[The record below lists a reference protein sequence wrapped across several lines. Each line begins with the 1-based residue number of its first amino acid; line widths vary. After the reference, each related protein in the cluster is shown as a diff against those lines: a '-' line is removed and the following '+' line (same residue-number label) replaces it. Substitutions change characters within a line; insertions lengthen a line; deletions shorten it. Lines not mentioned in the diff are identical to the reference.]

1 MKTIFDIGRTGRGA
15 RAHYPDPRVAS
26 RTSSDREGGRSNNPP
41 ALRSVAPRGIPEH
54 GPGEPA
60 AAPECSAGLPVERA
74 ATPDGLVISDGLA
87 GLPGGVLRT
96 VPPRLPAVSEL
107 QVVRHYT
114 NLSSRNFSIDT
125 HFYPLG
131 SCTMKYNPRGAHRAA
146 SLPGFQNR
154 HPLTPES
161 ASQGL
166 LGCLYELQ
174 EMLKDITGMRGMSLT
189 PMAGAQG
196 EFAGVAMIRAYHD
209 ARGDTER
216 REILVPDA
224 AHGTNPATAV
234 MCGYR
239 VREVGLNRSGD
250 LDLEALRTAVGPQT
264 AGLMMT
270 NPSTCGLFERR
281 IGEIADIVH
290 DAGGLLY
297 YDGAN
302 LNAILGKTKP
312 GDMGFDVLHLNL
324 HKTFATPHGSGGP
337 GAGPVGAGERL
348 VPYLP
353 VPMVGRDGDRYRWLS
368 RRDVPATIGRL
379 SAFAGNAGIL
389 LRALAYTLLL
399 GREGLRRVG
408 NFSTLNAN
416 YLAAR
421 LAAAGF
427 DLAYPGRRATH
438 EFALTL
444 SRQTRPRGVT
454 AMDFAKRLLD
464 HGVHAPTT
472 YFPLL
477 IPECFLIEPTETES
491 KDELDRFVDAMTA
504 IAREAGESP
513 DLLRAAPHSL
523 PIRRLDEVRAARE
536 LRLTWHG
543 NGSVTPRCW

>member
-1 MKTIFDIGRTGRGA
+1 MTTVFDIGRIGRGA
-15 RAHYPDPRVAS
+15 RAQYPGDRAAADSRTGGAVDGAS
-26 RTSSDREGGRSNNPP
+26 RADGATGERRD
-41 ALRSVAPRGIPEH
+41 ALSGLPDSLLR
-54 GPGEPA
+54 
-60 AAPECSAGLPVERA
+60 AAPPDLPE
-74 ATPDGLVISDGLA
+74 
-87 GLPGGVLRT
+87 
-96 VPPRLPAVSEL
+96 VSEL

-114 NLSSRNFSIDT
+114 RLSALNFSIDGQ
-125 HFYPLG
+125 FYPLG

-146 SLPGFQNR
+146 SLAGFQDR
-154 HPLTPES
+154 HPLTPDR
-161 ASQGL
+161 ASQGF
-166 LGCLYELQ
+166 LGCLHELQ
-174 EMLKDITGMRGMSLT
+174 EILKDITGMRGMSLT

-209 ARGDTER
+209 ARNDSER
-216 REILVPDA
+216 AEILVPGA

-239 VREVGLNRSGD
+239 VREVGLDGSGD
-250 LDLEALRTAVGPQT
+250 IDVEALKAAAGPQT

-281 IGEIADIVH
+281 IGEIARIVH

-302 LNAILGKTKP
+302 LNAVLGKAKP

-337 GAGPVGAGERL
+337 GAGPVGANERL
-348 VPYLP
+348 LPHLP
-353 VPMVGRDGDRYRWLS
+353 VPMVGLEDGRYRWLTREDLPDS
-368 RRDVPATIGRL
+368 IGRL
-379 SAFAGNAGIL
+379 SGFAGNAGIL
-389 LRALAYTLLL
+389 LRALAYSLML
-399 GREGLRRVG
+399 GRDGMRRVG
-408 NFSTLNAN
+408 SYSTLNAN

-421 LAAAGF
+421 LRRAGF
-427 DLAYPGRRATH
+427 DLAFPGRRATH

-444 SRQTRPRGVT
+444 SRQAKSCGVS

-504 IAREAGESP
+504 IGLEAERDP
-513 DLLRAAPHSL
+513 DRVRGAPYSL
-523 PIRRLDEVRAARE
+523 PVRRLDEVKAARE
-536 LRLTWHG
+536 LHLTWQPDPG
-543 NGSVTPRCW
+543 D